1 MSSRVEEYSS
11 DENGRSNDDAESEDS
26 SGNEFKRRMRKTKSK
41 SSNISTE
48 KSASSRKKSTRRK
61 VSNNGDRHGNTRIR
75 ELRKKSFDSNDP
87 DIKEEIVSDDV
98 HSAMS
103 DINPPSLLTR
113 LRHRKLE
120 RRKANRGTA
129 SSTSS
134 AFDSDTR
141 KTKSEPILITLD
153 SDSDEDDISAI
164 SVRPNRTARIQGEII
179 RKFGRLTRSN
189 VEGIKYSD
197 SSSSSDDNKK
207 KKKKKKKPIKLI
219 TVSPEA
225 KQFVPTRFAV
235 KRKLNLKKQIK
246 SCTRIY
252 SPMKQNRRMKI
263 RNLRKRFEQKKK
275 PITFSKRAEQYLRR
289 TSSRLS
295 ATSTEKRRIP
305 RRCSALGNY
314 SEDKESE
321 LKTERPRRKVSAN
334 LLRTTIKEESEN
346 EKSMKKI
353 DNNDIEEDIRQIV
366 GASKPDPIIDDQT
379 FKSNED
385 SKNVK
390 VTPETKSISK
400 SVPERRSSRTY
411 SDLKYDE
418 SNSNVES
425 DTEKKSDEAET
436 ISDKITDPQ
445 LDSKEVERKNNI
457 ESDLEKIRTHVTDTK
472 IDAPTKIIS
481 DVETKSKEEIRSKEE
496 TKSEEETKSK
506 EEAKSKDE
514 AKSKSDEDKLKVHR
528 GGANK
533 KKKIKTVIPGVIRKR
548 GRPRLS
554 ESRPNKNQQLED
566 DKVIVFLQNSF
577 CFEVAPRLSKCRECR
592 VAFNRTNRRMFNS
605 YCRFMEYRRLSC
617 TKNGVVQIAGFSNPR
632 DATPEHMNLW
642 LPQPQDPPKDL
653 DFETSKALLE
663 LIGDQFCDLIEQEE
677 EAKTLHIGLEQLMTW
692 KRIVQGVR
700 EMCDV
705 CSTTIFNVHWVCPV
719 CGFSVCFECYKVRKQ
734 GVVVEYEEELPK
746 DRDKFKW
753 LFCLGRLSHSQ
764 DTLVMTQMI
773 PGDALLTMKEL
784 LHKVRLRLGIPSYC
798 KCNPQKVST
807 PDKCISTGINK
818 QLMSSV
824 TKSFTQERNPLFP
837 LEKNSLKSDIGY
849 DGLDIEIS
857 ETALRWLERASI
869 NSHVK
874 VSDDKF
880 NCYED
885 FKMLGSTLLLE
896 DELDPF
902 EAVEK
907 TETVEKTEAVE
918 KTCFTIEDVISSL
931 TNNQNSNKTVGR
943 HFTKRYP
950 QPKSGRDP
958 LPIRIYSKTESD
970 IAYPNIPHSWFC
982 NGKLLF
988 LHKADHKENLALFQ
1002 EQWKRGQ
1009 PILVKNVQKNLDMS
1023 LWHPDGFCRDFGEV
1037 KNDLVDC
1044 KTGAILRNLPMRKF
1058 WEGFENFSKRLVDE
1072 NGEYMLLK
1080 LKDWPPGEDFSEKL
1094 PTRYEDLMRGLPLPE
1109 YTHRDG
1115 ILNLAGRLPS
1125 FFVRPDLGPKMYNA
1139 YGSALYPTK
1148 GTTNLHLDVSD
1159 AVNVMVYVGIPSD
1172 GNCELHIQEALKA
1185 IDEGG
1190 CDSLMRSRVRERDAR
1205 PGALWHIYN
1214 ARDADKIRELLTKI
1228 AIERGEKLE
1237 AHHDPIHDQSWYLDT
1252 ELRLRLYQEYSV
1264 EGYAIAQCLGDAV
1277 FIPAGA
1283 PHQVRNLHSC
1293 VKVAEDFVSPEN
1305 IAHCFKLTQEFRNLS
1320 DTHTN
1325 HEDKLQIKNI
1335 IYHVIRDSLSHLLTE
1350 DEFTSPK

>member
-1 MSSRVEEYSS
+1 MSGRVEEYSS
-11 DENGRSNDDAESEDS
+11 DENGRSNDDAEWEDS

-41 SSNISTE
+41 SSSISAE
-48 KSASSRKKSTRRK
+48 KSSSSRKKSTRRK
-61 VSNNGDRHGNTRIR
+61 VSNDGDRHGNARIR

-87 DIKEEIVSDDV
+87 DVKEEIGSDDA

-153 SDSDEDDISAI
+153 SDSDDDISAI
-164 SVRPNRTARIQGEII
+164 STRPNRTARIQGEII

-207 KKKKKKKPIKLI
+207 KKKKKKKPIKLV

-225 KQFVPTRFAV
+225 KKFVSTRFAE
-235 KRKLNLKKQIK
+235 KQKLDLKKQIK

-321 LKTERPRRKVSAN
+321 LKTERPKRKVSAN

-346 EKSMKKI
+346 ERSKKEI
-353 DNNDIEEDIRQIV
+353 DNNDIEDDIRQIV
-366 GASKPDPIIDDQT
+366 GASKPDPITDNQT

-390 VTPETKSISK
+390 VTTESKSISK
-400 SVPERRSSRTY
+400 SVSERRSSRTN
-411 SDLKYDE
+411 SDIKYDE

-425 DTEKKSDEAET
+425 DTEKKNDETEI

-472 IDAPTKIIS
+472 IDAPTEKIS
-481 DVETKSKEEIRSKEE
+481 DVETKSKEE
-496 TKSEEETKSK
+496 
-506 EEAKSKDE
+506 
-514 AKSKSDEDKLKVHR
+514 AKSKSDEDKPKVYR

-554 ESRPNKNQQLED
+554 ESRPNKTAQPQEGEQ
-566 DKVIVFLQNSF
+566 ITFLQNTF
-577 CFEVAPRLSKCRECR
+577 CFEVAPKLSKCRECR
-592 VAFNRTNRRMFNS
+592 VALNRTNRRMFNS
-605 YCRFMEYRRLSC
+605 YCRFMEYRKLCCGKYGNVCS
-617 TKNGVVQIAGFSNPR
+617 AGFSNPS
-632 DATPEHMNLW
+632 DATPEHMSLW
-642 LPQPQDPPKDL
+642 LPQPEDPPKDL
-653 DFETSKALLE
+653 DFETSRALLE
-663 LIGDQFCDLIEQEE
+663 HIGDQFCDLILQEE
-677 EAKTLHIGLEQLMTW
+677 EAKTLHVGLQQRMTW

-705 CSTTIFNVHWVCPV
+705 CSTTIFNIHWVCPV

-734 GVVVEYEEELPK
+734 GVFVEYEEELPK

-753 LFCLGRLSHSQ
+753 LLCTMRQSHEQ
-764 DTLVMTQMI
+764 DSLVMTQMI
-773 PGDALLTMKEL
+773 PGNALSQMKEL
-784 LHKVRLRLGIPSYC
+784 LHKVRWRLGIPSYC
-798 KCNPQKVST
+798 KCNPQQFST

-818 QLMSSV
+818 QLMSCVS
-824 TKSFTQERNPLFP
+824 KSFTLERNHLYP
-837 LEKNSLKSDIGY
+837 LEKNSIKSETCY
-849 DGLDIEIS
+849 DDLDIDVS
-857 ETALRWLERASI
+857 DSALRWLDIWSHQKLPEDNF
-869 NSHVK
+869 NS
-874 VSDDKF
+874 
-880 NCYED
+880 YED
-885 FKMLGSTLLLE
+885 FKMLSDSLLLPDESVPLEPVVKDSFE
-896 DELDPF
+896 DDDIL
-902 EAVEK
+902 A
-907 TETVEKTEAVE
+907 
-918 KTCFTIEDVISSL
+918 CFTK
-931 TNNQNSNKTVGR
+931 NQNKNSDKIVTGY
-943 HFTKRYP
+943 FTKRYP
-950 QPKSGRDP
+950 QPKSGRCP
-958 LPIRIYSKTESD
+958 LPLRIYTKIESD
-970 IAYPNIPHSWFC
+970 IAFSVVPHSWFC

-988 LHKADHKENLALFQ
+988 LHKADHKDNLALFQ

-1044 KTGAILRNLPMRKF
+1044 KTGAVLRNLPMRKF

-1094 PTRYEDLMRGLPLPE
+1094 PTRFEDLMKGLPLPE

-1190 CDSLMRSRVRERDAR
+1190 CDSLMRSRVRDRDAK

-1214 ARDADKIRELLTKI
+1214 ARDADKIRDLLTKI

-1237 AHHDPIHDQSWYLDT
+1237 AHHDPIHDQSWYMDT
-1252 ELRLRLYQEYSV
+1252 ELRKRLYEEYKI

-1335 IYHVIRDSLSHLLTE
+1335 IYHVIRDSLSHLLTKE
-1350 DEFTSPK
+1350 ETASLSFHMKQDECTRPPK